1 MLILNSK
8 LLMYNQILL
17 DKVKANI
24 IAENVCP
31 ALAKQATQ
39 LVFGSGN
46 PDADV
51 VFIGEAPGKNEDLIG
66 EPFVGMAG
74 HLLDD
79 MLQSVH
85 IDRNQIYITNI
96 VKYRPPKNRDP
107 LPQEK
112 AAFWPYLKKQLAII
126 KPKLVVTLG
135 RHSMAMFVPKGKI
148 SELHGTT
155 QEIIIKDTEQSFKCT
170 LLILYHPS
178 AAIYRRS
185 VKTALMQ
192 DFSTIPSLLAKL
204 N

>member
-1 MLILNSK
+1 MTKVQK
-8 LLMYNQILL
+8 LQNIKQQIL
-17 DKVKANI
+17 DN
-24 IAENVCP
+24 NVCP
-31 ALAKQATQ
+31 ELASQATQ
-39 LVFGSGN
+39 LVFGTGN
-46 PDADV
+46 PDADI
-51 VFIGEAPGKNEDLIG
+51 VFIGEAPGKNEDLVG
-66 EPFVGMAG
+66 EPFVGKAG

-112 AAFWPYLKKQLAII
+112 AAFWPYLQKQLAII

-135 RHSMAMFVPKGKI
+135 RHSMAMFVPQGRI
-148 SELHGTT
+148 IELHGTT
-155 QEIIIKDTEQSFKCT
+155 QEIIIQDTEQSFKCT
-170 LLILYHPS
+170 LLTLYHPS
-178 AAIYRRS
+178 AAIYRGS

-192 DFSTIPSLLAKL
+192 DFSTIPSLLAKH